1 MMKSI
6 SIKAYAKINIGLDVL
21 RRRSDGYH
29 DVCMIM
35 QSVGLHDD
43 LTISV
48 SEKEGIHLKSNLVY
62 LPNDKRNLVYKAA
75 ALFMEANSLDCGLEI
90 NLNKRIPVSAGLAGG
105 SSDAAATLKGLNRL
119 FKSGMTDAQ
128 LMQLGVKCGA
138 DVPYCI
144 MLGTALSEGIGEKL
158 TALPPM
164 PDCFILLVKPDIS
177 VSTKHVYESL
187 RLNDETI
194 HPDINAM
201 KEALKA
207 SDLEALCAKM
217 ANLLESVT
225 IPMHPVIADIKRDM
239 MKQGAMASL
248 MSGSGP
254 TVFGIFRS
262 KDLADKAYAYFK
274 ANYRHAKQVFLTKPY
289 YP

>member
-1 MMKSI
+1 MKSI